1 MNTKKWVLH
10 LERSGSVFYASFCEI
25 DHLIKMMNFEKKLI
39 FAMFQALDMNIN
51 TKDTV
56 NSI

>member
-25 DHLIKMMNFEKKLI
+25 GHLIKMMNFEKKLI

-51 TKDTV
+51 TKGTV
-56 NSI
+56 N